1 MELLVRYWYV
11 IVGVAGGAA
20 WLALFLNR
28 HRIES
33 PWIRAFLGLSLEDPI
48 LKAAMQ
54 GRNDFTRREIWG
66 WFAVVLIAIVAIYAE
81 RTWLR
86 NL

>member
-1 MELLVRYWYV
+1 MEFLVRYWYI
-11 IVGVAGGAA
+11 IVGVAGGVA
-20 WLALFLNR
+20 WMVLFLNR

-54 GRNDFTRREIWG
+54 GRKDFTNREIWG
-66 WFAVVLIAIVAIYAE
+66 WAIVILLMVFLPLTYKLW
-81 RTWLR
+81 R
-86 NL
+86 